1 MKEVRALL
9 LAAGLGTRL
18 HPLTQSCPKCLI
30 PIGGRPLLEHWLCAL
45 YRNGI
50 TQALVNIHHHRT
62 LVESFLARNQ
72 FQGWVYGVYEPQLL
86 GTAGTLRQNR
96 EFFENEPVLLIHA
109 DNWCQCDFSEFLG
122 FHSHRR
128 PSGTSITM
136 MTFRT
141 SSPTACGIVEVDG
154 KGVVQNFHEKIEDP
168 PGNLANGAVYLLE
181 PEVSAWIGER
191 LFVKDFST
199 QVIPH
204 FLGRIAT
211 WENQGIHRDIGMIHS
226 LVAAQSDPQPVN
238 CWDTADSWSRAFES
252 HPVHHQLVGEI
263 H

>member
-18 HPLTQSCPKCLI
+18 QPLTHSCPKCLM
-30 PIGGRPLLEHWLCAL
+30 PIGGRPLLEHWLCVL
-45 YRNGI
+45 YKNGI
-50 TQALVNIHHHRT
+50 TNVLVNIHHHRT

-72 FQGWVYGVYEPQLL
+72 FQGWVYGAYEPRLL

-96 EFFENEPVLLIHA
+96 EFFEDQPVLLIHA

-122 FHSHRR
+122 FHSNRR
-128 PSGTSITM
+128 PPGTSITM

-141 SSPTACGIVEVDG
+141 SSPATCGIVEVDG
-154 KGVVQNFHEKIEDP
+154 KGVVQNFHEKIDDP

-181 PEVSAWIGER
+181 PEVSAWIREHP
-191 LFVKDFST
+191 LVKDFST
-199 QVIPH
+199 EVVPQ

-211 WENQGIHRDIGMIHS
+211 WQNRGIHRDIGVIRS
-226 LVAAQSDPQPVN
+226 FLAAQFDPRPN
-238 CWDTADSWSRAFES
+238 LCWGALDAWSQAFEG
-252 HPVHHQLVGEI
+252 HPVHRQLAVKLG
-263 H
+263 